1 MSELSAKF
9 TPSEI
14 EDKWYAHWEAKGY
27 FHAEVDESKEPF
39 SIVIPPPN
47 VTGVLHMGHML
58 NNTIQDSL
66 IRKARLDG
74 KNACWIPGTDHAS
87 IATEAKVVRMLRER
101 GIKKSDLT
109 RDEFMAYAWEW
120 KEEYGGKILK
130 QLRKLG
136 ASCDWE
142 RTAFTMDEGY
152 SKDVIHTFVDLYR
165 KGKLYRDFR
174 MVNWDCE
181 AKTVLSNE
189 EVIYGEEQ
197 AQLFYVKYFLE
208 GSNTEGVVIA
218 TQRPETIMADTAL
231 AVNPKDPRYAHL
243 KDKKVIVPLI
253 NRAIP
258 VIFDEYVD
266 IEFGTGAL
274 KVTPAH
280 DPNDYEL
287 GKKHGLEVIDSLNDD
302 GTLNEKCGIT
312 SLIGV
317 DRFEARRHMKKLLTD
332 AGNLEKLEDY
342 KTNIGRSERTNS
354 VVEPK
359 MSLQWYVNMKA
370 IAEPA
375 LTAVETDDIEFYPKS
390 FKNVYRHWMENIRD
404 WCISRQ
410 LWWGHRIPAYYY
422 EGETYVAETVEEA
435 LAEAIAKTGKA
446 LTINDLR
453 QDEDVLDTW
462 ASSWLWPISTFDGFK
477 NSKEFNYF
485 YPTSVLVTGWDIIF
499 LWVARMAMA
508 GFEWKNERP
517 FKQVYFTGMVRDKQG
532 RKMSKSLGN
541 SPDALKLIE
550 DYGADGVRFG
560 VLSSSPA
567 GGDLKFDDKLC
578 EQGRNFSNKMW
589 NALKLLHGWEIN
601 TEGPVSAK
609 NDIAIKWF
617 EHKMSSVITEVN
629 SDFTQYR
636 LSEGLM
642 KLYNFIWDDF
652 CSWYLEMIKPEYQQ
666 PIDKATLQAT
676 TNIFQKLMVMLHPF
690 MPFVTE
696 EIYNQLNQLEAE
708 KLGRRG
714 ATKDCCAENY
724 PKAKK
729 VDETL
734 VKNVEMAKDVIT
746 KIRDIRNAK
755 GLKMKDL
762 LMVKVVNT
770 EGVEKLLAEQGLL
783 EMIIK
788 MANLESLETTSE
800 EVKNAASFISGT
812 DKFYVVLNQ
821 EINVEEERENIT
833 KKLIYEQ
840 GFLKS
845 VDAKLSNERF
855 VANAKPEIV
864 AIEQQKRADALV
876 RIRILEESLAG
887 LGGMN
892 TPSEKEA
899 ETPESNPDEPDPAVL
914 KFISDLESDSIEK
927 TESTTDIDKFSEA
940 ICAFANDFPHSKK
953 AGHLLI
959 GVKDN
964 GTLSGLKA
972 TDELLKTIAQI
983 RHNGQI
989 LPQPAMTVQKQSFEK
1004 GDVLIVKVEPSF
1016 LPPVRYK
1023 GKVWIRTGPTKAV
1036 ANETE
1041 ERILI
1046 EKRAANIQTY
1056 DVYPCIDTSI
1066 ENDVSVVIIQNT
1078 YLPLAIDAVILE
1090 QNHRELKQQLSSLRL
1105 YDLSFGC
1112 VTNAGILLF
1121 GLNPNYYFPGAYI
1134 QYIKTDSIERDLDK
1148 VQSDKIFKGALFDVL
1163 REIDNF
1169 IKNNIIASRPVRI
1182 EGSFQDRQVYN
1193 YPYSALREFAMNAI
1207 MHRDYESN
1215 APIYIYEFSDRIEI
1229 HNSGNLYGIAKQNFP
1244 NHNDYRNPVLAEAMR
1259 IMGYVNKFNYGIVD
1273 AQKKLKNNGN
1283 SPAIFE
1289 TRYTSKFSVE
1299 IKINP
1304 EW

>member
-27 FHAEVDESKEPF
+27 FHAEVDETKEPF

-58 NNTIQDSL
+58 NNTIQDAL

-120 KEEYGGKILK
+120 KEEYGGKILQ

-165 KGKLYRDFR
+165 KGKLYRDYR

-189 EVIYGEEQ
+189 EVIHGEEQ
-197 AQLFYVKYFLE
+197 AQLFYVKYMIE
-208 GSNTEGVVIA
+208 GTADSQQGTGADDSLLTTNDYVIIA

-243 KDKKVIVPLI
+243 KCKSVIVPLI

-287 GKKHGLEVIDSLNDD
+287 GKKHGLEIIDLLNDD
-302 GTLNEKCGIT
+302 GTLNEKCGIA

-390 FKNVYRHWMENIRD
+390 FKNTYRHWMENIRD

-410 LWWGHRIPAYYY
+410 LWWGHRIPAWYLAPFESPKGGENSPSKTPSPLGRAG
-422 EGETYVAETVEEA
+422 EGLTFVAETAEEA

-453 QDEDVLDTW
+453 QDDDVLDTW
-462 ASSWLWPISTFDGFK
+462 ASSWLWPISTFNGFK
-477 NSKEFNYF
+477 NSKEFEYF

-508 GFEWKNERP
+508 GFEWKGERP

-541 SPDALKLIE
+541 SPEALKLIE

-589 NALKLLHGWEIN
+589 NALKLLHMWEIAPQPPKGEN

-609 NDIAIKWF
+609 NEIAIKWF
-617 EHKMSSVITEVN
+617 ESNMSAAITEIE
-629 SDFTQYR
+629 SDFTQFR
-636 LSEGLM
+636 LSEALM
-642 KLYNFIWDDF
+642 KLRSLIWDDF
-652 CSWYLEMIKPEYQQ
+652 CSWYLEMIKPEYEQ

-696 EIYNQLNQLEAE
+696 EIYNQLNQLEAA

-762 LMVKVVNT
+762 LIVKLENT
-770 EGVEKLLAEQGLL
+770 VERSEIPTHDGKGEHPLIADKGLV
-783 EMIIK
+783 ETIVK

-812 DKFYVVLNQ
+812 EKFYVVLNQ
-821 EINVEEERENIT
+821 EINVEEERESIS
-833 KKLIYEQ
+833 KKLEYEL

-864 AIEQQKRADALV
+864 ASEQQKRADALA
-876 RIRILEESLAG
+876 RIKILEESLAG
-887 LGGMN
+887 L
-892 TPSEKEA
+892 EK
-899 ETPESNPDEPDPAVL
+899 
-914 KFISDLESDSIEK
+914 K
-927 TESTTDIDKFSEA
+927 
-940 ICAFANDFPHSKK
+940 
-953 AGHLLI
+953 
-959 GVKDN
+959 
-964 GTLSGLKA
+964 
-972 TDELLKTIAQI
+972 
-983 RHNGQI
+983 
-989 LPQPAMTVQKQSFEK
+989 
-1004 GDVLIVKVEPSF
+1004 
-1016 LPPVRYK
+1016 
-1023 GKVWIRTGPTKAV
+1023 
-1036 ANETE
+1036 
-1041 ERILI
+1041 
-1046 EKRAANIQTY
+1046 
-1056 DVYPCIDTSI
+1056 
-1066 ENDVSVVIIQNT
+1066 
-1078 YLPLAIDAVILE
+1078 
-1090 QNHRELKQQLSSLRL
+1090 
-1105 YDLSFGC
+1105 
-1112 VTNAGILLF
+1112 
-1121 GLNPNYYFPGAYI
+1121 
-1134 QYIKTDSIERDLDK
+1134 IK
-1148 VQSDKIFKGALFDVL
+1148 
-1163 REIDNF
+1163 
-1169 IKNNIIASRPVRI
+1169 
-1182 EGSFQDRQVYN
+1182 
-1193 YPYSALREFAMNAI
+1193 
-1207 MHRDYESN
+1207 
-1215 APIYIYEFSDRIEI
+1215 
-1229 HNSGNLYGIAKQNFP
+1229 
-1244 NHNDYRNPVLAEAMR
+1244 
-1259 IMGYVNKFNYGIVD
+1259 
-1273 AQKKLKNNGN
+1273 
-1283 SPAIFE
+1283 
-1289 TRYTSKFSVE
+1289 
-1299 IKINP
+1299 
-1304 EW
+1304 